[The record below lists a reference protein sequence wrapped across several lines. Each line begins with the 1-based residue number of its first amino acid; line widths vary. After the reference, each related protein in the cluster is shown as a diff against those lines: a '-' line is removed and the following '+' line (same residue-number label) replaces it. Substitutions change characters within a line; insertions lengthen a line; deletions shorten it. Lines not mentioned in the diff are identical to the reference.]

1 LISRAK
7 LVAVIDA
14 GLPEFSAATAALS
27 RARTAE
33 SLASSR
39 LNAATEAWTR
49 QMEKTYG
56 ALVQEVGKA
65 KTEQFFP
72 RARGKKA
79 DAGEAPPGGGT
90 PG

>member
-1 LISRAK
+1 MACSD
-7 LVAVIDA
+7 DA
-14 GLPEFSAATAALS
+14 FLPCSPSLTSHRLAHHEVPRRYLALLG
-27 RARTAE
+27 ARP
-33 SLASSR
+33 L
-39 LNAATEAWTR
+39 R
-49 QMEKTYG
+49 QLREKTYG

-90 PG
+90 PA